1 MFITSFT
8 QAITYDHSGR
18 LLTNLHK
25 VNGSISATLSYD
37 YDELGRLTGIT
48 RSNGSK
54 SLTTTNQYNLRGWL
68 TASVNPLFTQH
79 LYYTNGTGTPCYN
92 GNISS
97 MTWKAGKEATTHGYR
112 FTYDQ
117 LSRLKNAMY
126 GEGET
131 LSPVPYRYDEQITGY
146 DKNGNI
152 LGLKRYGQ
160 TSTSGYGLIDD
171 LTMTLNGNQLTSV
184 NDAAT
189 ALPYNNGF
197 EFKDN
202 SKLSTEYTYDDNGN
216 LTKDLNKRIT
226 DIQYNYLNLPDRIE
240 FEGGSYVAYRYD
252 AAGKKLKAVHYN
264 AGNTTTTDYCGS
276 VIFENGT
283 PKTVLTEAG
292 FVSLNDNKYHYYL
305 QDHQGNNRIVA
316 DQNGNVEEVNHYYP
330 FGGIFAN
337 NASIQPY
344 KYNGKE
350 LDTKNGLNW
359 YDYGARQ
366 YDAAIGRWQVVDPM
380 AEKYYSNSPYTY
392 CANNPMRFID
402 PTGMFY
408 GDYYSGYT
416 GKFLFSDGIK
426 DNKVY
431 VRNVTSIVGNE
442 LIYEDTQV
450 GTKNNIPDKTNVFNA
465 FLKKTN
471 DYFTEMNQNLEKKE
485 SKILMGGIGKYK
497 RKLAAFRELVTDEAP
512 FDIKN
517 AEGGEF
523 STKNKK
529 AFKNKYA
536 FYDGKLLRYDDFG
549 NFNYGVAGKAFGL
562 SEFILQVGAGINQ
575 LSKPNVPHS
584 ILSYGDEDK
593 DNYMIRQGFE
603 YYNKHFKE

>member
-1 MFITSFT
+1 
-8 QAITYDHSGR
+8 
-18 LLTNLHK
+18 
-25 VNGSISATLSYD
+25 
-37 YDELGRLTGIT
+37 
-48 RSNGSK
+48 
-54 SLTTTNQYNLRGWL
+54 
-68 TASVNPLFTQH
+68 
-79 LYYTNGTGTPCYN
+79 
-92 GNISS
+92 
-97 MTWKAGKEATTHGYR
+97 
-112 FTYDQ
+112 
-117 LSRLKNAMY
+117 
-126 GEGET
+126 
-131 LSPVPYRYDEQITGY
+131 
-146 DKNGNI
+146 
-152 LGLKRYGQ
+152 
-160 TSTSGYGLIDD
+160 
-171 LTMTLNGNQLTSV
+171 
-184 NDAAT
+184 
-189 ALPYNNGF
+189 
-197 EFKDN
+197 
-202 SKLSTEYTYDDNGN
+202 
-216 LTKDLNKRIT
+216 
-226 DIQYNYLNLPDRIE
+226 
-240 FEGGSYVAYRYD
+240 
-252 AAGKKLKAVHYN
+252 
-264 AGNTTTTDYCGS
+264 
-276 VIFENGT
+276 
-283 PKTVLTEAG
+283 
-292 FVSLNDNKYHYYL
+292 
-305 QDHQGNNRIVA
+305 

-337 NASIQPY
+337 TASIQSY

-359 YDYGARQ
+359 YDYGARH

-485 SKILMGGIGKYK
+485 SRILMGGIGKYK

-536 FYDGKLLRYDDFG
+536 FYDGKL
-549 NFNYGVAGKAFGL
+549 
-562 SEFILQVGAGINQ
+562 
-575 LSKPNVPHS
+575 
-584 ILSYGDEDK
+584 
-593 DNYMIRQGFE
+593 
-603 YYNKHFKE
+603 

>member
-1 MFITSFT
+1 
-8 QAITYDHSGR
+8 
-18 LLTNLHK
+18 
-25 VNGSISATLSYD
+25 
-37 YDELGRLTGIT
+37 
-48 RSNGSK
+48 
-54 SLTTTNQYNLRGWL
+54 
-68 TASVNPLFTQH
+68 
-79 LYYTNGTGTPCYN
+79 
-92 GNISS
+92 
-97 MTWKAGKEATTHGYR
+97 
-112 FTYDQ
+112 
-117 LSRLKNAMY
+117 
-126 GEGET
+126 
-131 LSPVPYRYDEQITGY
+131 
-146 DKNGNI
+146 
-152 LGLKRYGQ
+152 
-160 TSTSGYGLIDD
+160 
-171 LTMTLNGNQLTSV
+171 
-184 NDAAT
+184 
-189 ALPYNNGF
+189 
-197 EFKDN
+197 
-202 SKLSTEYTYDDNGN
+202 
-216 LTKDLNKRIT
+216 
-226 DIQYNYLNLPDRIE
+226 
-240 FEGGSYVAYRYD
+240 
-252 AAGKKLKAVHYN
+252 
-264 AGNTTTTDYCGS
+264 
-276 VIFENGT
+276 
-283 PKTVLTEAG
+283 
-292 FVSLNDNKYHYYL
+292 
-305 QDHQGNNRIVA
+305 
-316 DQNGNVEEVNHYYP
+316 
-330 FGGIFAN
+330 
-337 NASIQPY
+337 
-344 KYNGKE
+344 
-350 LDTKNGLNW
+350 
-359 YDYGARQ
+359 
-366 YDAAIGRWQVVDPM
+366 
-380 AEKYYSNSPYTY
+380 
-392 CANNPMRFID
+392 PMRFID

-485 SKILMGGIGKYK
+485 SRILMGGIGKYK

-536 FYDGKLLRYDDFG
+536 FYDDKLLRYDDFG

>member
-1 MFITSFT
+1 
-8 QAITYDHSGR
+8 
-18 LLTNLHK
+18 
-25 VNGSISATLSYD
+25 
-37 YDELGRLTGIT
+37 
-48 RSNGSK
+48 
-54 SLTTTNQYNLRGWL
+54 
-68 TASVNPLFTQH
+68 
-79 LYYTNGTGTPCYN
+79 
-92 GNISS
+92 
-97 MTWKAGKEATTHGYR
+97 
-112 FTYDQ
+112 
-117 LSRLKNAMY
+117 
-126 GEGET
+126 
-131 LSPVPYRYDEQITGY
+131 
-146 DKNGNI
+146 
-152 LGLKRYGQ
+152 
-160 TSTSGYGLIDD
+160 
-171 LTMTLNGNQLTSV
+171 
-184 NDAAT
+184 
-189 ALPYNNGF
+189 
-197 EFKDN
+197 
-202 SKLSTEYTYDDNGN
+202 
-216 LTKDLNKRIT
+216 
-226 DIQYNYLNLPDRIE
+226 
-240 FEGGSYVAYRYD
+240 
-252 AAGKKLKAVHYN
+252 
-264 AGNTTTTDYCGS
+264 
-276 VIFENGT
+276 
-283 PKTVLTEAG
+283 
-292 FVSLNDNKYHYYL
+292 
-305 QDHQGNNRIVA
+305 
-316 DQNGNVEEVNHYYP
+316 
-330 FGGIFAN
+330 
-337 NASIQPY
+337 
-344 KYNGKE
+344 
-350 LDTKNGLNW
+350 
-359 YDYGARQ
+359 
-366 YDAAIGRWQVVDPM
+366 
-380 AEKYYSNSPYTY
+380 
-392 CANNPMRFID
+392 MRFID

-485 SKILMGGIGKYK
+485 SRILMGGIGKYK